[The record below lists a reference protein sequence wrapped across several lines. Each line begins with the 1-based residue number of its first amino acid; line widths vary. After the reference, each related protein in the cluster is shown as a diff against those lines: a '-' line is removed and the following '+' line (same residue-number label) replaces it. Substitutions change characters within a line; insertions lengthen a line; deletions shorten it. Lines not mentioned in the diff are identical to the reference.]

1 VIQVLGVLKELT
13 LQECQSLTLNSS
25 PASKKCDFMLSVR
38 RLSASAALLVSV
50 GITAASS
57 NALSP
62 TQIESRLSQSIA
74 QNQQAQDA
82 QVPDIVKHQY
92 REDATE
98 LALRLLVQEGETS
111 EDSVELPADLI
122 QTLYNALIQVY
133 QATNEPARN
142 AVVNT
147 YNIHAVPRVNTR
159 ELLVGVDSTKA
170 WTQAWRKG
178 KRLTGNAEI
187 DALMEQ
193 FDLDLKQYLSVSNIA
208 VLRTGRSLNTPAI
221 AKLFN
226 GIQGV
231 RYANVNGA
239 LTDGG
244 DIQAE
249 LKGNYWQLKY
259 SIGFGDCM
267 AGCSDR
273 TTWTFNVYPDRG
285 VQFAGRSGSRLPSP
299 RELPS
304 GIQGRSISSQLP
316 GIIRRNPDGTEQRVE
331 PTISPVRIPIAVLNQ
346 GGDNIT
352 RIEPDEEG
360 YFRIGLPPG
369 SYTLVPQ
376 FQPSNYFVLSNSR
389 DELQTIRVAQGKF
402 TTIPI
407 NYTVLTR

>member
-1 VIQVLGVLKELT
+1 
-13 LQECQSLTLNSS
+13 
-25 PASKKCDFMLSVR
+25 MLSVR
-38 RLSASAALLVSV
+38 RLSASAALLITL

-111 EDSVELPADLI
+111 GSGVELPADLI

-133 QATNEPARN
+133 QATDEPARN
-142 AVVNT
+142 AVVD

-170 WTQAWRKG
+170 WTQAWRNG

-208 VLRTGRSLNTPAI
+208 VLRTGRQFNTPAI

-231 RYANVNGA
+231 QYANVNGV

-249 LKGNYWQLKY
+249 FKGNYWQLKY

-273 TTWTFNVYPDRG
+273 TTWTFNVYPDSG

-346 GGDNIT
+346 AGANIS

-369 SYTLVPQ
+369 TYTLVPQ
-376 FQPSNYFVLSNSR
+376 FQPSNYFVLSNRR
-389 DELQTIRVAQGKF
+389 DELQTIRVTQGKF

>member
-1 VIQVLGVLKELT
+1 
-13 LQECQSLTLNSS
+13 
-25 PASKKCDFMLSVR
+25 MLSVR
-38 RLSASAALLVSV
+38 QLSASAALLITV

-62 TQIESRLSQSIA
+62 TQIESRPSQPIA
-74 QNQQAQDA
+74 QNQQAQDS
-82 QVPDIVKHQY
+82 QIPDLVKHQY

-98 LALRLLVQEGETS
+98 LALRLLVQEGATS
-111 EDSVELPADLI
+111 EDSVELPTELI
-122 QTLYNALIQVY
+122 QTIYTALIQVY

-142 AVVNT
+142 AVVDT
-147 YNIHAVPRVNTR
+147 YNIHTVPRLNTR
-159 ELLVGVDSTKA
+159 ELLVGVDSTQA
-170 WTQAWRKG
+170 WTQAWRNG

-187 DALMEQ
+187 DALIEQ
-193 FDLDLKQYLSVSNIA
+193 FDLDLKQYLSVSNLA
-208 VLRTGRSLNTPAI
+208 VLRTGRRLNTPAL
-221 AKLFN
+221 ARLFN

-231 RYANVNGA
+231 RYANVNGV

-249 LKGNYWQLKY
+249 FKGNYWQLKY

-273 TTWTFNVYPDRG
+273 TTWTFNVYPDGG
-285 VQFAGRSGSRLPSP
+285 VQFAGQSGSRLPSP

-304 GIQGRSISSQLP
+304 GIQGRSTSSRFP

-331 PTISPVRIPIAVLNQ
+331 PTISPVRIPINVLDQ
-346 GGDNIT
+346 AGRNIT
-352 RIEPDEEG
+352 RLEPDEEG

-376 FQPSNYFVLSNSR
+376 IQPNNYFVLSHRR
-389 DELQTIRVAQGKF
+389 DELQSITVTQGQF
-402 TTIPI
+402 TTLPIKYTELIP
-407 NYTVLTR
+407 

>member
-1 VIQVLGVLKELT
+1 
-13 LQECQSLTLNSS
+13 
-25 PASKKCDFMLSVR
+25 MLSVR
-38 RLSASAALLVSV
+38 RLSASAVLLVTV

-62 TQIESRLSQSIA
+62 TQPESRPSQSIA

-98 LALRLLVQEGETS
+98 LALRLLVQQGETS
-111 EDSVELPADLI
+111 GSGVELPADLI

-133 QATNEPARN
+133 QATDEPART
-142 AVVNT
+142 VVNT

-170 WTQAWRKG
+170 WTQAWRNG

-208 VLRTGRSLNTPAI
+208 VLRTGRRLNTPAI
-221 AKLFN
+221 ARLFN

-231 RYANVNGA
+231 EYANVNGV

-249 LKGNYWQLKY
+249 FKGNYWQLKY
-259 SIGFGDCM
+259 SIGFGDCL

-273 TTWTFNVYPDRG
+273 TTWTFNVYPDGG

-304 GIQGRSISSQLP
+304 GIQGRSTSSQLP
-316 GIIRRNPDGTEQRVE
+316 GIIQRNPDGTEQRVE
-331 PTISPVRIPIAVLNQ
+331 PTISPVRIPIAVLDQ
-346 GGDNIT
+346 AGRNIT

-376 FQPSNYFVLSNSR
+376 IQPSNYFVLSNRR

>member
-1 VIQVLGVLKELT
+1 
-13 LQECQSLTLNSS
+13 
-25 PASKKCDFMLSVR
+25 MLSVR
-38 RLSASAALLVSV
+38 RLSASAVLLVTV

-62 TQIESRLSQSIA
+62 TQPESRPSQSIA

-98 LALRLLVQEGETS
+98 LALRLLVQQGETS
-111 EDSVELPADLI
+111 GSGVELPADLI

-133 QATNEPARN
+133 QATDEPART
-142 AVVNT
+142 VVNT

-170 WTQAWRKG
+170 WTQAWRNG

-208 VLRTGRSLNTPAI
+208 VLRTGRRLNTPAI
-221 AKLFN
+221 ARLFN

-231 RYANVNGA
+231 EYANVNGV

-249 LKGNYWQLKY
+249 FKGNYWQLKY

-273 TTWTFNVYPDRG
+273 TTWTFNVYPDGG

-304 GIQGRSISSQLP
+304 GIQGRSTSSQLP
-316 GIIRRNPDGTEQRVE
+316 GIIQRNPDGTEQRVE
-331 PTISPVRIPIAVLNQ
+331 PTISPVRIPIAVLDQ
-346 GGDNIT
+346 AGRNIT

-376 FQPSNYFVLSNSR
+376 IQPSNYFVLSNRR